1 MLPYVGYIRMF
12 YILKENNIKD
22 QTDTFHL
29 ELMIY
34 NHQCLY
40 STMVLQ
46 LGVVDYDRRKTT
58 ETNFSGVINNLIM
71 LHLGTKYLI

>member
-1 MLPYVGYIRMF
+1 MYIRMF

-34 NHQCLY
+34 NHQWLY
-40 STMVLQ
+40 
-46 LGVVDYDRRKTT
+46 
-58 ETNFSGVINNLIM
+58 
-71 LHLGTKYLI
+71 